1 MPPAGAL
8 EQVANHREGCIGSK
22 IGLVADELE
31 RETDQDRCE
40 RCEPRRYIVFQMAEV
55 ANPRSRD
62 KTLFF
67 LPPAIP
73 VMANF
78 ECLIINQFPAND
90 SPVARK

>member
-1 MPPAGAL
+1 L
-8 EQVANHREGCIGSK
+8 KEKLIK
-22 IGLVADELE
+22 IGANVVSHG
-31 RETDQDRCE
+31 
-40 RCEPRRYIVFQMAEV
+40 RYIVFQMAEV